1 MLIENTYQPNLHL
14 QPEMLDQYV
23 YLISFSG
30 TIPPSV
36 TLMDTTTN
44 LLLDPLYYKDGY
56 AFFQPTSPDFL
67 VYFKLDDMLSGNI
80 TIKEGLVPLSKLN
93 PTERKDIHAGF

>member
-1 MLIENTYQPNLHL
+1 MLIENTYQPNLNL
-14 QPEMLDQYV
+14 QPEMLDKYV
-23 YLISFSG
+23 YLIGFFG
-30 TIPPSV
+30 AIPTSV
-36 TLMDTTTN
+36 TLMDTNTN